1 MNKNQLVIDK
11 DKRVYVPADS
21 AQSVVPNSQSDDN
34 DDEIDLREL
43 FLVLRKRIFLII
55 LIAALVFMAAF
66 VVTLSIEPTYRATT
80 KIQIQSEESGQVLN
94 FDVALGDGG
103 NDEFYQTQYELLKS
117 YKLAADVIKEL
128 GLEDEF
134 NAAIPT
140 EKGMFSRVIDYFKT
154 LLFWKEKS
162 ADYALGAYPA
172 EEHFLAGLTVS
183 PVKKSQIVQISYD
196 HNDPDLARRI
206 VDTVASNFIK
216 MTLQRRLDAAKD
228 AQKFLDVKVEQ
239 ASNDLE
245 ALEQKLANYAKAES
259 IIQVNGESSQSL
271 SAQKTAELNLAYTIA
286 QGERIEAEA
295 RYRELSSSQGVVSA
309 LENPALQALRSKV
322 VELQSEYQKNLQK
335 YKPGYPYMISLRRQI
350 NQFTNQIEQE
360 TLAVKRAARS
370 TLQAVYSAAKEK
382 EESLRQSLEQQKSTL
397 LAERDKGIEYG
408 DILRQVSIQR
418 KVYEELLLRATEV
431 SIAAGIGNNNVSI
444 VDAAILPYE
453 AQAPNIKMNLML
465 GGVLGLMLGVMTA
478 FLLEFLSTGIKSTE
492 ELKRILGLPLLGIVP
507 MVKERNPASH
517 FLITV
522 NKPSSAIAEAFR
534 SIRTNLLFSSVGGVP
549 KVISVTSTLP
559 SEGKSSTCMHIAMA
573 FASSGK
579 RVLLVEADMRKPVV
593 HKHLK
598 LDNSLGLSNYLSHQ
612 ADIDE
617 VLQDTVVDGIS
628 VVTSG
633 PIPPNPSELLSSDR
647 LSELFSLVPERFDL
661 VIFDSPPVIGIA
673 DALVIAN
680 SVQATILV
688 AGFDMADRRA
698 VVGAVERLKQ
708 ARANLLGVLFTKVKS
723 GAGYSSYYGDVYQY
737 EYGNQQLPNR

>member
-1 MNKNQLVIDK
+1 MNKNQLVIGEDK
-11 DKRVYVPADS
+11 KVYVPSNS
-21 AQSVVPNSQSDDN
+21 AQFVVPNSQSDDH

-43 FLVLRKRIFLII
+43 FLVLRKRIGLII

-66 VVTLSIEPTYRATT
+66 VATLSIEPSYRATT

-117 YKLAADVIKEL
+117 YKLASAVIKEL
-128 GLEDEF
+128 KLEEYF
-134 NAAIPT
+134 KSAPA
-140 EKGMFSRVIDYFKT
+140 EKGVFNRMIAYSKT
-154 LLFWKEKS
+154 FLFWKEPGP
-162 ADYALGAYPA
+162 DYAIGDYPL
-172 EEHFLAGLTVS
+172 EERFLFNLTVS
-183 PVKKSQIVQISYD
+183 PVKKSQIVSISYD
-196 HNDPDLARRI
+196 HENPDLAKRI
-206 VDTVASNFIK
+206 VNAVASHFIE
-216 MTLQRRLDAAKD
+216 MTLQRRLDSAKD
-228 AQKFLDVKVEQ
+228 AQKFLDVKVSQ
-239 ASNDLE
+239 ASADLE
-245 ALEQKLANYAKAES
+245 ALETKLTNYAKNES
-259 IIQVNGESSQSL
+259 IIQIDGERSQSL

-295 RYRELSSSQGVVSA
+295 RYRELSTSQGVVSA

-335 YKPGYPYMISLRRQI
+335 YKPGYPYMVSLRRQI

-382 EESLRQSLEQQKSTL
+382 EESLRQSLEQQKNTL
-397 LAERDKGIEYG
+397 LDERDKGIEYG

-444 VDAAILPYE
+444 VDPAILPYR
-453 AQAPNIKMNLML
+453 AQSPNIKMNLML
-465 GGVLGLMLGVMTA
+465 GGVLGLMLGVMAA

-492 ELKRILGLPLLGIVP
+492 ELKKTLGLPLLGIVP
-507 MVKERNPASH
+507 LVKEKNPSSH
-517 FLITV
+517 FLVTV

-559 SEGKSSTCMHIAMA
+559 SEGKSSTCMHVAMA

-579 RVLLVEADMRKPVV
+579 RVLLVDADMRKPVV

-598 LDNSLGLSNYLSHQ
+598 LDNSLGLSSYLSHQ
-612 ADIDE
+612 VDIDE
-617 VLQDTVVDGIS
+617 VLQDTFVQGIS

-647 LSELFSLVPERFDL
+647 LNEIFALVPERFDI
-661 VIFDSPPVIGIA
+661 VIIDSPPVIGIA

-680 SVQATILV
+680 AVPATILV
-688 AGFDMADRRA
+688 AAFDMADKRA
-698 VVGAVERLKQ
+698 IVGATERLRQ

-737 EYGNQQLPNR
+737 EYGDQKLTSR